1 MRVLVAPDKFK
12 GTATASTIAETV
24 ATAVRAAGHDAAALP
39 LADGGEG
46 LLDAL
51 GGANRTTTVTG
62 PLGDPVD
69 AAWRLA
75 NKQAVIEM
83 AQASGL
89 TLVGGAAGNDAL
101 AASTYGTGELIQAA
115 LDRGARHVIVG
126 VGGSATTDG
135 GWGAIQ
141 ALHPL
146 ARLKGVRL
154 EVACDVTTG
163 FVDAARVFGPQKG
176 ATPAQ
181 VALLTRRLER
191 LVDVYRDEFG
201 VDVARLEGAGA
212 AGGLAGGLGAI
223 GGQLVAGFEV
233 VADHIGLA
241 EAVAAADVVI
251 TGEGRVDVTSFTGK
265 VVGGVAEIATAAG
278 VPVLVVAGAIADGV
292 ALPPGVEA
300 VALVAEVGEAA
311 AVADP
316 ATAAARVVLA
326 RLGTYRSRR

>member
-24 ATAVRAAGHDAAALP
+24 ATAVRAAGHDAEALP

-265 VVGGVAEIATAAG
+265 VVGGVSEIATAAG
-278 VPVLVVAGAIADGV
+278 VPVLVVAGVIADGV
-292 ALPPGVEA
+292 AFPPGVDA
-300 VALVAEVGEAA
+300 VGLVAEVGEAA